1 MKNCPTCNR
10 TYPDDAQVFC
20 LMDGSVLS
28 APYDPSETRAA
39 PRRSSEPP
47 PTEVFRAAVEPAEVR
62 APLQS
67 TIRAL
72 VPEVPNLHKP
82 QATVHAPEQSFSVPL
97 PFRVAL
103 ALRGILAMLTIIPWV
118 SLRGWGLMWNMHAL
132 FAGVLSLTAG
142 VTMYVKYKRGMF
154 FLADTIIALIVAVA
168 FFASSQWPYWT
179 SSWPIVSGTMLI
191 AAAIE
196 LRKRVS
202 QIWLLALAGL
212 IFGLYA
218 AISFIQL
225 EIPYSD
231 FSYAALIYLRATTA
245 FIYGS
250 LLAAFGFATR
260 GRPLSHSH

>member
-10 TYPDDAQVFC
+10 TYPDDTLAFC

-39 PRRSSEPP
+39 PRRSSEPQ
-47 PTEVFRAAVEPAEVR
+47 PTEVFRAAAEPAEVR

-67 TIRAL
+67 TIRAP
-72 VPEVPNLHKP
+72 VPEVPNLHAP
-82 QATVHAPEQSFSVPL
+82 QATVHAPQQSFSVPL

-103 ALRGILAMLTIIPWV
+103 ALRGILAMLSIIPWV

-168 FFASSQWPYWT
+168 FFASSQWFYWT
-179 SSWPIVSGTMLI
+179 GTWPIVSGTMLI

-196 LRKRVS
+196 MRKRVS

-212 IFGLYA
+212 IFGLYTA
-218 AISFIQL
+218 VFFMQL
-225 EIPYSD
+225 NMPYSD
-231 FSYAALIYLRATTA
+231 FSFSALLYLRATTA
-245 FIYGS
+245 FIYGL
-250 LLAAFGFATR
+250 LLAAFAFATR
-260 GRPLSHSH
+260 GRAIDSN

>member
-1 MKNCPTCNR
+1 MKSCSTCNR

-39 PRRSSEPP
+39 ARRSSEPP
-47 PTEVFRAAVEPAEVR
+47 PTEVFRAAVEPPEVR

-67 TIRAL
+67 TIRAV
-72 VPEVPNLHKP
+72 VPQVPKLHAP
-82 QATVHAPEQSFSVPL
+82 QASVHAPEQSFSVPV

-103 ALRGILAMLTIIPWV
+103 ALRGILAMLSIIPWA
-118 SLRGWGLMWNMHAL
+118 SLSGWGLMWNMHAL
-132 FAGVLSLTAG
+132 FAGVLSLIAG

-154 FLADTIIALIVAVA
+154 FLADAIIALIFAVA
-168 FFASSQWPYWT
+168 FFASSQWFYWT
-179 SSWPIVSGTMLI
+179 GTWPIVSGTMLI

-196 LRKRVS
+196 MRKRLS

-212 IFGLYA
+212 IFGLYT
-218 AISFIQL
+218 AIFFMQL
-225 EIPYSD
+225 KIPYSD
-231 FSYAALIYLRATTA
+231 FSFSALMYLRATTA
-245 FIYGS
+245 FISGL

-260 GRPLSHSH
+260 GRRLSHSH

>member
-1 MKNCPTCNR
+1 MKSCPTCNR
-10 TYPDDAQVFC
+10 TYPDDTLAFC

-28 APYDPSETRAA
+28 APYDPSATRAA
-39 PRRSSEPP
+39 PSRSNQPP
-47 PTEVFRAAVEPAEVR
+47 PTEVLKAPAKPAETH

-67 TIRAL
+67 TIRAP
-72 VPEVPNLHKP
+72 VPEVPNLHAP

-103 ALRGILAMLTIIPWV
+103 ALRGILAVLSIIPWV
-118 SLRGWGLMWNMHAL
+118 FFGGWGLMWNMHAL

-168 FFASSQWPYWT
+168 FFASSQWFYWT
-179 SSWPIVSGTMLI
+179 GTWPIVSGTMLI

-196 LRKRVS
+196 MRKRVS

-212 IFGLYA
+212 IFGLYT
-218 AISFIQL
+218 AIFFIQL
-225 EIPYSD
+225 KIRYSD
-231 FSYAALIYLRATTA
+231 FSFSALIYLRATTA
-245 FIYGS
+245 FISGL
-250 LLAAFGFATR
+250 LLAAFGFAAR
-260 GRPLSHSH
+260 GRRLSHSH